1 MAEALANHFK
11 GHVVDAWSAGVDPK
25 PVHPLAARVLS
36 EIGVQIPDRRSKH
49 VKELAEVDFGYVVT
63 LCRTAAETSPIFPP
77 ETKVSHVGF
86 RDPAAASGS
95 EEERLK
101 VFRRTRDGIVEFVE
115 NLPWE
120 LEHNQE
126 DE

>member
-1 MAEALANHFK
+1 MAEELANHLK
-11 GHVVDAWSAGVDPK
+11 GHVVEAWSAGVDPE
-25 PVHPLAARVLS
+25 PVHPLAVRVLA
-36 EIGVQIPDRRSKH
+36 EIGVKIPDRKARH
-49 VKELAEVDFGYVVT
+49 VRELAGIDFGYVVT
-63 LCRTAAETSPIFPP
+63 LCGTAAETLPVFPP

-95 EEERLK
+95 EKERLK
-101 VFRRTRDGIVEFVE
+101 AFRRVRDGIVEFVE